1 LIEFWQIWQI
11 ENQTFME
18 NARDAVIERLTRK
31 GWITRSWIKDV
42 HPGNPD
48 QFEASIEWSAHGA
61 AKVQTLHGLLD
72 ELELSGSGHV
82 KDWGEQLA
90 ILAGLSQDCVDGA

>member
-1 LIEFWQIWQI
+1 
-11 ENQTFME
+11 ME

-72 ELELSGSGHV
+72 ELELSGSGHM
-82 KDWGEQLA
+82 KDWGSNLLFLPDCLRTAWTGLESMAKAVSETAAQL
-90 ILAGLSQDCVDGA
+90 